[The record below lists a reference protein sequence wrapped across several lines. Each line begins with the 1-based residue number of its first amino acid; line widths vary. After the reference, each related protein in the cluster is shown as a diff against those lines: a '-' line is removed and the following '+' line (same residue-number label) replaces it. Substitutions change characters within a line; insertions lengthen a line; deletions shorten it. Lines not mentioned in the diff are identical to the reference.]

1 MNGEIILG
9 GEKRGIRCDMNV
21 LEAIQQ
27 KFGEVDAIMR
37 ERSISSAKF
46 IVAEMMN
53 EHNYSV
59 SDPKRYTPDEVGMLM
74 TPEEY
79 VGAWT
84 GCVKLFADSV
94 TSKKK

>member
-37 ERSISSAKF
+37 ERSISSAR
-46 IVAEMMN
+46 E
-53 EHNYSV
+53 
-59 SDPKRYTPDEVGMLM
+59 
-74 TPEEY
+74 
-79 VGAWT
+79 
-84 GCVKLFADSV
+84 KLILRVCA
-94 TSKKK
+94 